1 LVRYI
6 HLNPIR
12 ARLVK
17 DIDELGWY
25 PYSGHSVLMGKVKNL
40 WQDTQGVLGMFGKK
54 LGAARHGYRLFVEKG
69 IAQGKRQD
77 LAGGAFCEAQGVGKG
92 LRLSGKRKCIRETM
106 KGFWVTEISWAV
118 CWDLPKRSWRS
129 ATRFDP
135 EVLTWRESPPG

>member
-1 LVRYI
+1 MLPSTRLIRKRIQNGFKSILCQEDVYLLELVRYI

-69 IAQGKRQD
+69 IAQGKRQA
-77 LAGGAFCEAQGVGKG
+77 LAGGG
-92 LRLSGKRKCIRETM
+92 LL
-106 KGFWVTEISWAV
+106 
-118 CWDLPKRSWRS
+118 RS
-129 ATRFDP
+129 AGGWEGVKALWEEKVYQIVFAGR
-135 EVLTWRESPPG
+135 